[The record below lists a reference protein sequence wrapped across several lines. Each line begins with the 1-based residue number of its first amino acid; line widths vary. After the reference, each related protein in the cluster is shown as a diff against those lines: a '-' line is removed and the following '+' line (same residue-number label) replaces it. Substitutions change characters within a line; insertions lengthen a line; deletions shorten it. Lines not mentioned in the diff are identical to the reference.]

1 MYYNNKNFTD
11 NGTKIMAFGPEFISG
26 LAGEIRKILPLRIN
40 RIEGGDSWAAL
51 KVSGEKWLLMSWTSG
66 AAGICTATQ
75 PEINAL
81 REISPSRA
89 SITEA
94 MKSRLS
100 HGSEIYS
107 VRQINHDRI
116 LELSARR
123 RVSAGV
129 SVNYSI
135 ILEITEPVANFLLLD
150 ESGKIDEAARHSAPD
165 TNRYRTIL
173 PGHSYTPP
181 PEFDGLTLTHG
192 MNLHAEDVPNVKGIG
207 RPLARL
213 IMSQWAERKPE
224 SWLSALL
231 KIADGDSDSVC
242 RLIIRNNYLTRIDF
256 PLEGTR
262 ELGRDSLMAARFG
275 VLVPL
280 LRRGRE
286 KTLHEIDAKIKRAV
300 KAKERHR
307 DGLAKQLRECR
318 EAEIFRAKGEAI
330 LSHMY
335 EIPKRAE
342 NITIT
347 DWDGSILEITLD
359 PDLSPSR
366 NAERYFKRYR
376 KAKGN
381 PAEISAS
388 LDAVNSSILE
398 LKEQRTLLEAIDD
411 PENFTEAVKDLA
423 EWISPAK
430 TQSRNPKRKRE
441 NIPPHLNIDRD
452 GVNILVGLS
461 ARGNRYVTLK
471 TARPE
476 DIWLHAHEMPGA
488 HVIIRGLK
496 RSELETDRRDILEFA
511 AGLAAGHSS
520 GKNSGSVPV
529 DYTERK
535 YVRSVPGTVAL
546 VTYTNPGTLRVS
558 PAEYQGGDIHE
569 G

>member
-1 MYYNNKNFTD
+1 
-11 NGTKIMAFGPEFISG
+11 MALGPEFIAG

-40 RIEGGDSWAAL
+40 RIEGGASWAAL
-51 KVSGEKWLLMSWTSG
+51 KTSGEKWLLLSWTSG
-66 AAGICTATQ
+66 ASGICTASQ

-107 VRQINHDRI
+107 VKQLNHDRI

-129 SVNYSI
+129 SVNYSL
-135 ILEITEPVANFLLLD
+135 ILEITEPVSNFILLD
-150 ESGKIDEAARHSAPD
+150 SDGKIDEAARHSTPD
-165 TNRYRTIL
+165 TNHYRTIL

-181 PEFDGLTLTHG
+181 PEFDGKELKPNEPLRF
-192 MNLHAEDVPNVKGIG
+192 EDVQNVKGIG
-207 RPLARL
+207 RPLTRL
-213 IMSQWAERKPE
+213 IMSQWHERNAV
-224 SWLSALL
+224 SWHSALM
-231 KIADGDSDSVC
+231 KIVDGESDTPC
-242 RLIIRNNYLTRIDF
+242 RIISKNNYLTRIDF
-256 PLEGTR
+256 PLEGTQ
-262 ELGRDSLMAARFG
+262 ELGHDTLMAARFG
-275 VLVPL
+275 VLIPL

-286 KTLHEIDAKIKRAV
+286 KTLREIDAKIKRAV

-307 DGLAKQLRECR
+307 DGLAKQLKECR
-318 EAEIFRAKGEAI
+318 DAEIFRLKGEAI
-330 LSHMY
+330 LAHIY

-342 NITIT
+342 NITLT
-347 DWDGSILEITLD
+347 DWEGNELNITLD
-359 PDLSPSR
+359 PELSPSR

-381 PAEISAS
+381 PDEITAN
-388 LDAVNSSILE
+388 LDAVNSSIRE
-398 LKEQRTLLEAIDD
+398 LKEQHSLLEAIDD

-430 TQSRNPKRKRE
+430 TQPQSRSPKRKRE
-441 NIPPHLNIDRD
+441 SIPPHLNINKD

-471 TARPE
+471 TARPD
-476 DIWLHAHEMPGA
+476 DIWLHAHEIPGA

-496 RSELETDRRDILEFA
+496 RSELEESRRDILEFA
-511 AGLAAGHSS
+511 AKLAASHSS
-520 GKNSGSVPV
+520 GKNSASVPV

-558 PAEYQGGDIHE
+558 PDTDIQTI
-569 G
+569 

>member
-1 MYYNNKNFTD
+1 
-11 NGTKIMAFGPEFISG
+11 MAFGPEFISG
-26 LAGEIRKILPLRIN
+26 LAGEIRKLLPIRIN

-51 KVSGEKWLLMSWTSG
+51 KTSGEKWLLLSWTSG
-66 AAGICTATQ
+66 ASGICTATQ
-75 PEINAL
+75 NEINAL
-81 REISPSRA
+81 KEISPSRA

-107 VRQINHDRI
+107 VRQINNDRI
-116 LELSARR
+116 LELSAHR

-129 SVNYSI
+129 SVNYSL

-150 ESGKIDEAARHSAPD
+150 GEGKIDEAARHSTPD
-165 TNRYRTIL
+165 TNHYRTIL

-181 PEFDGLTLTHG
+181 PEFDGVTLNHG
-192 MNLHAEDVPNVKGIG
+192 TPLKFEDVQNVKGIG

-213 IMSQWAERKPE
+213 IMSQWTQRDAV
-224 SWLSALL
+224 SWHSALM
-231 KIADGDSDSVC
+231 KIADGESDSVC
-242 RLIIRNNYLTRIDF
+242 RVITKNNYLTRIDF
-256 PLEGTR
+256 PLEGTQ

-275 VLVPL
+275 VLIPL

-307 DGLAKQLRECR
+307 DGLAKQLKECR
-318 EAEIFRAKGEAI
+318 DAEIFRLKGEAI
-330 LSHMY
+330 LSHIY

-342 NITIT
+342 NITLT
-347 DWDGSILEITLD
+347 DWEGNELMITLD

-388 LDAVNSSILE
+388 LDAVNSSIRE
-398 LKEQRTLLEAIDD
+398 LKEQRALLEAIDD
-411 PENFTEAVKDLA
+411 PENFTEAVNDLA

-430 TQSRNPKRKRE
+430 TQSRTQKRRKE
-441 NIPPHLNIDRD
+441 SLPPHLNINKD

-496 RSELETDRRDILEFA
+496 RSELETTHRDILEFSA
-511 AGLAAGHSS
+511 KLAAEHSA

-558 PAEYQGGDIHE
+558 PNIDHVI
-569 G
+569 

>member
-1 MYYNNKNFTD
+1 MPL
-11 NGTKIMAFGPEFISG
+11 GPEFIAG
-26 LAGEIRKILPLRIN
+26 LAGDIRKLLPLRIN
-40 RIEGGDSWAAL
+40 RIEGGATWAAL
-51 KVSGEKWLLMSWTSG
+51 KFFAENWLLLSWTSG
-66 AAGICTATQ
+66 CSGLCTATQ
-75 PEINAL
+75 NEINAL
-81 REISPSRA
+81 KEISPSRA
-89 SITEA
+89 SITDA

-107 VRQINHDRI
+107 VRQINNDRI
-116 LELSARR
+116 LELSAHR

-129 SVNYSI
+129 SVNYSL
-135 ILEITEPVANFLLLD
+135 ILEITEPVANFILLD
-150 ESGKIDEAARHSAPD
+150 ADGKIDEAARHSTPD
-165 TNRYRTIL
+165 TNHYRTIL

-181 PEFDGLTLTHG
+181 PEFDGIELKHNTPLKF
-192 MNLHAEDVPNVKGIG
+192 EDVQNVKGIG

-213 IMSQWAERKPE
+213 IMSQWPQRDSV
-224 SWLSALL
+224 SWHSALM
-231 KIADGDSDSVC
+231 KISDGDSDSVC
-242 RLIIRNNYLTRIDF
+242 RVITKNNYLTRIDF
-256 PLEGTR
+256 PLEGTQ

-275 VLVPL
+275 VLMPL

-307 DGLAKQLRECR
+307 DGLAKQLKECR
-318 EAEIFRAKGEAI
+318 DAEIFRLKGEAI
-330 LSHMY
+330 LSHIY

-342 NITIT
+342 NITLT
-347 DWDGSILEITLD
+347 DWEGNELAITLD

-388 LDAVNSSILE
+388 LDAVNSSIRE
-398 LKEQRTLLEAIDD
+398 LKEQRALLEAIDD
-411 PENFTEAVKDLA
+411 PENFTQAVKDLA

-430 TQSRNPKRKRE
+430 NQSRNLKRKKE
-441 NIPPHLNIDRD
+441 NIPPHLNINMD
-452 GVNILVGLS
+452 GANILVGLS

-476 DIWLHAHEMPGA
+476 DIWLHAHEIPGA

-496 RSELETDRRDILEFA
+496 RSELETTRRDVLEFA
-511 AGLAAGHSS
+511 AKLAAEHSA

-546 VTYTNPGTLRVS
+546 VTYTNPGTLRVN
-558 PAEYQGGDIHE
+558 PNA
-569 G
+569 

>member
-1 MYYNNKNFTD
+1 
-11 NGTKIMAFGPEFISG
+11 MALGPEFISG
-26 LAGEIRKILPLRIN
+26 LAGEIRKSLPLRIN
-40 RIEGGDSWAAL
+40 RIEGGASWAAL
-51 KVSGEKWLLMSWTSG
+51 KTSGEKWLLLSWTSG
-66 AAGICTATQ
+66 ASGICIATQ
-75 PEINAL
+75 NEINAL

-100 HGSEIYS
+100 HGGEIYS
-107 VRQINHDRI
+107 VSQINNDRI
-116 LELSARR
+116 LELSAHR

-129 SVNYSI
+129 SVNYSL
-135 ILEITEPVANFLLLD
+135 ILEITEPVANFILLD
-150 ESGKIDEAARHSAPD
+150 GDGKIDEAARHSTPD
-165 TNRYRTIL
+165 TNHYRTIL

-181 PEFDGLTLTHG
+181 PEFDGITLTHG
-192 MNLHAEDVPNVKGIG
+192 KTLRFEDIQNLKGIG

-213 IMSQWAERKPE
+213 IMSQWPERDAV
-224 SWLSALL
+224 SWQSALM

-242 RLIIRNNYLTRIDF
+242 RIITKNNYLTRIDF

-262 ELGRDSLMAARFG
+262 EIGRNPLEAARFG
-275 VLVPL
+275 VLMPL

-307 DGLAKQLRECR
+307 DGLSKQLKECR
-318 EAEIFRAKGEAI
+318 EAEIFRLKGEAI
-330 LSHMY
+330 LSHIY

-342 NITIT
+342 NITLT
-347 DWDGSILEITLD
+347 DWEGNELNITLD

-381 PAEISAS
+381 PEEITAN
-388 LDAVNSSILE
+388 LDAVNSAIRE
-398 LKEQRTLLEAIDD
+398 LKEQHSLLEAIDD
-411 PENFTEAVKDLA
+411 PESFTEAVKDLA

-430 TQSRNPKRKRE
+430 TQPQSRNPKRKKE
-441 NIPPHLNIDRD
+441 NIPPHLSINID

-496 RSELETDRRDILEFA
+496 RSELETSRRDILEYA
-511 AGLAAGHSS
+511 ARLAASHSS
-520 GKNSGSVPV
+520 GKTSGSVPI

-558 PAEYQGGDIHE
+558 PDTEI
-569 G
+569 

>member
-1 MYYNNKNFTD
+1 MPL
-11 NGTKIMAFGPEFISG
+11 GPEFIAG
-26 LAGEIRKILPLRIN
+26 LAGDIRKLLPLRIN
-40 RIEGGDSWAAL
+40 RIEGGATWAAL
-51 KVSGEKWLLMSWTSG
+51 KFFAENWLLLSWTSG
-66 AAGICTATQ
+66 SSGLCTATQ
-75 PEINAL
+75 NEINAL
-81 REISPSRA
+81 KEISPSRA
-89 SITEA
+89 SITDA

-107 VRQINHDRI
+107 VRQINNDRI
-116 LELSARR
+116 LELSAHR

-129 SVNYSI
+129 SVNYSL
-135 ILEITEPVANFLLLD
+135 ILEITEPVANFILLD
-150 ESGKIDEAARHSAPD
+150 ADGKIDEAARHSTPD
-165 TNRYRTIL
+165 TNHYRTIL

-181 PEFDGLTLTHG
+181 PEFDGIELKHNTPLKF
-192 MNLHAEDVPNVKGIG
+192 EDIQNVKGIG

-213 IMSQWAERKPE
+213 IMSQWPQRDSV
-224 SWLSALL
+224 SWHSALM
-231 KIADGDSDSVC
+231 KISDGDSDSVC
-242 RLIIRNNYLTRIDF
+242 RVITKNNYLTRIDF
-256 PLEGTR
+256 PLEGTQ

-275 VLVPL
+275 VLMPL

-307 DGLAKQLRECR
+307 DGLAKQLKECR
-318 EAEIFRAKGEAI
+318 DAEIFRLKGEAI
-330 LSHMY
+330 LSHIY

-342 NITIT
+342 NITLT
-347 DWDGSILEITLD
+347 DWEGNELAITLD

-388 LDAVNSSILE
+388 LDAVNSSIRE
-398 LKEQRTLLEAIDD
+398 LKEQHALLEAIDD

-430 TQSRNPKRKRE
+430 SQPQSRNHKHKRE
-441 NIPPHLNIDRD
+441 NIPPHLNINID
-452 GVNILVGLS
+452 GANILVGLS

-471 TARPE
+471 TARPD

-488 HVIIRGLK
+488 HVIIRGVK
-496 RSELETDRRDILEFA
+496 RSELETSRRDILEFA
-511 AGLAAGHSS
+511 AGLAAEHSA
-520 GKNSGSVPV
+520 GKNSLSVPV

-546 VTYTNPGTLRVS
+546 VTYTNPGTLRVN
-558 PAEYQGGDIHE
+558 PTKKEE
-569 G
+569 N

>member
-1 MYYNNKNFTD
+1 
-11 NGTKIMAFGPEFISG
+11 MALGPEFIAG

-40 RIEGGDSWAAL
+40 RIEGGASWAAL
-51 KVSGEKWLLMSWTSG
+51 KTSGEKWLLLSWTSG
-66 AAGICTATQ
+66 ASGICTASQ

-107 VRQINHDRI
+107 VKQLNHDRI

-129 SVNYSI
+129 SVNYSL
-135 ILEITEPVANFLLLD
+135 ILEITEPVSNFILLD
-150 ESGKIDEAARHSAPD
+150 SDGKIDEAARHSTPD
-165 TNRYRTIL
+165 TNHYRTIL

-181 PEFDGLTLTHG
+181 PEFDGKELKPNEPLRF
-192 MNLHAEDVPNVKGIG
+192 EDVQNVKGIG

-213 IMSQWAERKPE
+213 IMSQWHERDAAF
-224 SWLSALL
+224 WHSALM
-231 KIADGDSDSVC
+231 KIVDGESDTPC
-242 RLIIRNNYLTRIDF
+242 RIITKNNYLTRIDF
-256 PLEGTR
+256 PLEGTQ
-262 ELGRDSLMAARFG
+262 ELGHDTLMAARFG
-275 VLVPL
+275 VLIPL

-307 DGLAKQLRECR
+307 DGLAKQLKECHD
-318 EAEIFRAKGEAI
+318 AEIFRLKGEAI
-330 LSHMY
+330 LAHIY

-342 NITIT
+342 NITLT
-347 DWDGSILEITLD
+347 DWEGNELNISLD
-359 PDLSPSR
+359 PELSPSR

-381 PAEISAS
+381 PDEITAN
-388 LDAVNSSILE
+388 LDAVNSSIRE
-398 LKEQRTLLEAIDD
+398 LKEQHSLLEAIDD

-430 TQSRNPKRKRE
+430 TQPQSRTPKRKRE
-441 NIPPHLNIDRD
+441 SIPPHLNINKD

-471 TARPE
+471 TARPD
-476 DIWLHAHEMPGA
+476 DIWLHAHEIPGA

-496 RSELETDRRDILEFA
+496 RSELEESRRDILEFA
-511 AGLAAGHSS
+511 AKLAASHSS
-520 GKNSGSVPV
+520 GKNSASVPV

-558 PAEYQGGDIHE
+558 PDTDIQTI
-569 G
+569 

>member
-1 MYYNNKNFTD
+1 
-11 NGTKIMAFGPEFISG
+11 MAFGPEFISG
-26 LAGEIRKILPLRIN
+26 LAGEIRKLLPIRIN

-51 KVSGEKWLLMSWTSG
+51 KTSGEKWLLLSWTSG
-66 AAGICTATQ
+66 ASGICTATQ
-75 PEINAL
+75 NEINAL
-81 REISPSRA
+81 KEISPSRA

-100 HGSEIYS
+100 HGSEIFS
-107 VRQINHDRI
+107 VRQLNHDRI
-116 LELSARR
+116 LELSAHR

-129 SVNYSI
+129 SVNYSL

-150 ESGKIDEAARHSAPD
+150 GEGKIDEAARHSTPD
-165 TNRYRTIL
+165 TNHYRTIL

-181 PEFDGLTLTHG
+181 PEFDGVTLNHG
-192 MNLHAEDVPNVKGIG
+192 TPLKFEDVQNVKGIG

-213 IMSQWAERKPE
+213 IMSQWTQRDAV
-224 SWLSALL
+224 SWHSALM
-231 KIADGDSDSVC
+231 KIADGESDSVC
-242 RLIIRNNYLTRIDF
+242 RVITKNNYLTRIDF
-256 PLEGTR
+256 PLEGTQ

-275 VLVPL
+275 VLIPL

-307 DGLAKQLRECR
+307 DGLAKQLKECR
-318 EAEIFRAKGEAI
+318 DAEIFRLKGEAI
-330 LSHMY
+330 LSHIY

-342 NITIT
+342 NITLT
-347 DWDGSILEITLD
+347 DWEGNELTITLD

-388 LDAVNSSILE
+388 LDAVNSSIRE
-398 LKEQRTLLEAIDD
+398 LKEQRALLEAIDD

-430 TQSRNPKRKRE
+430 TQSRTQKRRKE
-441 NIPPHLNIDRD
+441 SLPPHLNINKD

-496 RSELETDRRDILEFA
+496 RSELETTHRDILEFSA
-511 AGLAAGHSS
+511 KLAAEHSA

-558 PAEYQGGDIHE
+558 PNIDHVI
-569 G
+569 